1 MSDRRAGIFILLKI
15 HENFLRH
22 PLGGRRRKSL
32 VIDVAHSA
40 EPAAGATNGP
50 NNRMLP
56 KWGARR
62 VTFAEH
68 SQTASGDIGGDSA
81 APVHRDLIA
90 AVAERH
96 DRAAFVALFQAYA
109 PRIKGYLI
117 RLGGGDI
124 AEEMAQE
131 AMLKVWRKAQLFD
144 PAKASAGTWIF
155 TIARNLYIDRRRRER
170 RPEFDPSDPLLS
182 ADNPETADGAL
193 GMQQSE
199 EHVRAAMSGLPED
212 QMKVV
217 TMAFYEDKSH
227 SAIAA
232 ELDLPLGTVKSRL
245 RRAFARLREELGERP

>member
-1 MSDRRAGIFILLKI
+1 MTRVEPGQTERGDNAA
-15 HENFLRH
+15 
-22 PLGGRRRKSL
+22 
-32 VIDVAHSA
+32 IDSVG
-40 EPAAGATNGP
+40 PA
-50 NNRMLP
+50 
-56 KWGARR
+56 
-62 VTFAEH
+62 
-68 SQTASGDIGGDSA
+68 
-81 APVHRDLIA
+81 HRDLIA
-90 AVAERH
+90 AIAERH

-131 AMLKVWRKAQLFD
+131 AMLKVWRKARLFD

-182 ADNPETADGAL
+182 AENPETADGAL
-193 GMQQSE
+193 GTQQSE
-199 EHVRAAMSGLPED
+199 DHVRAAMSGLPED
-212 QMKVV
+212 QMKVI